1 MNRCVWTGNDE
12 LMIKYHDKE
21 WGVPVPEDSKLFEFL
36 ILEGAQAGLSWKTIL
51 HKREGYRKAFD
62 NFDYEKIALYD
73 EKKVAELISNPG
85 IIRNKLKINSAI
97 INAKAFIKI
106 REEFGSFNN
115 YLYSFVAA
123 PIINT
128 YTQHDQI
135 PAKNSLSDT
144 ISKDLIKRGFKF
156 VGSTIIYSFMQATG
170 VINDHTTD
178 CFRYDELLN

>member
-12 LMIKYHDKE
+12 LMIKYHDEE
-21 WGVPVPEDSKLFEFL
+21 WGMPVHDDSKLFEFL
-36 ILEGAQAGLSWKTIL
+36 ILEGAQAGLSWKTVL

-62 NFDYEKIALYD
+62 NFDYKKIALYD
-73 EKKVAELISNPG
+73 EIKIHELMTNKE
-85 IIRNKLKINSAI
+85 IIRNKLKITSAI
-97 INAKAFIKI
+97 INAQAFIKI
-106 REEFGSFNN
+106 RDEFGSFNN

-123 PIINT
+123 PIINI
-128 YTQHDQI
+128 YSKHAEI
-135 PAKNSLSDT
+135 PAKTPLSDT

-170 VINDHTTD
+170 VVNDHTTD